1 MIFWNYIKGLN
12 GKKDSQD
19 NTITN
24 LIYSYLV
31 WSKEKLSDDPTI
43 YEKYRPELI
52 VSNKQKLEIQ
62 SDGTYKDS
70 INLGKVLTEKG
81 GWKFVHNDGINSWNF
96 RWGKKENNIEDN
108 DNLIITNTL
117 EGNEH
122 SRYIYTPHY
131 RCQFLTVMDRLKNSV
146 ETNGNEVNWDYN
158 TSILNCQ
165 QGNDKN
171 ERHIIMLHNRIHF
184 LSDNDGTKV
193 GSDRCSAKFD
203 KCDIIITED
212 STFTAGCTINANSF
226 NATSDIRAKTN
237 IKPLLMSATN
247 YLSNLKLYSYN
258 YKSDNS
264 KSIGIIAQEV
274 EQQPIKDLN
283 NEEILNLANAPKDD
297 KAFYTIKQDKLVYLC
312 IKAIQE
318 QNEEIKI
325 LKKEIENLKLYS
337 QK

>member
-12 GKKDSQD
+12 GEKDSQD
-19 NTITN
+19 NTN

-31 WSKEKLSDDPTI
+31 WSKEKLESNSTVD
-43 YEKYRPELI
+43 EKYRPELI
-52 VSNKQKLEIQ
+52 ISSNQKLNEN
-62 SDGTYKDS
+62 SNS
-70 INLGKVLTEKG
+70 FSLGKILTEKG
-81 GWKFVHNDGINSWNF
+81 GWKFIHNNGTGSWNF

-117 EGNEH
+117 EGNEYL
-122 SRYIYTPHY
+122 RYIYTPHY
-131 RCQFLTVMDRLKNSV
+131 RCQFLTVMDGFLNSI
-146 ETNGNEVNWDYN
+146 ETNASGGDWDYN
-158 TSILNCQ
+158 TSIFNCQ
-165 QGNDKN
+165 QAITNEKK

-184 LSDNDGTKV
+184 SSDNDGTETENNK
-193 GSDRCSAKFD
+193 CSAKFN
-203 KCDIIITED
+203 KCDITISNN
-212 STFTAGCTINANSF
+212 STFTANCQINATSF

-264 KSIGIIAQEV
+264 QSIGIIAQEV
-274 EQQPIKDLN
+274 EQQPVKDLFN
-283 NEEILNLANAPKDD
+283 QEILNLANAPKDD
-297 KAFYTIKQDKLVYLC
+297 KTFYTIKQDKLVYLC

-318 QNEEIKI
+318 QNEEIEK
-325 LKKEIENLKLYS
+325 LKREIEDLKLYS